1 MKQKFSVTGM
11 TCSACQA
18 HVEKAVRHTEGVQD
32 VQVNLLSNS
41 MVVTYD
47 QAAVSP
53 ETIIAA
59 VQKAGYGAA
68 LPGQTEA
75 KPQDGTAEQLKEM
88 KRRLIVSFVFMI
100 PLMYISMG
108 HMFAWPLPWFLHG
121 DENAISF
128 AMVQLLLALPIVYV
142 NRKYYQVG
150 FKALFHGAPNMDSL
164 IAIGSAAAIVY
175 GLFAIFRIGFGLG
188 HGQMDVVHHYAMDL
202 YFESAAMILTL
213 ITLGKYLETRSK
225 GKTGEAIRK
234 LMDLA
239 PKTAT
244 VVRDGREM
252 EIPLEEV
259 VVGDTFL
266 VRPGA
271 SVPVDG
277 VVVSGH
283 SSIDQSALTGES
295 IPVEKGEGD
304 TVLSASVNQTGALVC
319 RAQKV
324 GKDTTLSQIIDLVEQ
339 AANSKAPIAK
349 LADKISGVFVPVV
362 ISIAVIAAV
371 VWLILGQTGEFALST
386 AIAVLVIS
394 CPCALG
400 LATPVAIMVGTGKGA
415 EYGVLIKSA
424 EALETAHTVNTVVLD
439 KTGTV
444 TEGKPRVT
452 DIVTAE
458 GVAQAELLQKAAS
471 LEAKSEHPLSRAI
484 LQQAEAQG
492 LAFAAAEGFT
502 AISGRGLQAELD
514 GVRYYAG
521 NVQLMREQ
529 GVDLQDF
536 EDKAQQLANDGKTP
550 LYFADQTRVLGLI
563 AVADTIKPTSAQAI
577 ETFKQMGLE
586 VVMITGDNERTAK
599 AIQRQLGI
607 DTVIADVLPQDK
619 EAHVRALQAEGKKV
633 AMVGD
638 GINDAPALAR
648 ADVGIAIGAG
658 TDIAI
663 ESADIVLM
671 KSDLK
676 DAATAIQLSRA
687 VIRNIKLSLFWAFFY
702 NTLGIPLAAGVFYG
716 ALGWRLSPMFGA
728 AAMSL
733 SSVCVVTNALRLRG
747 FKPRFAEGRQ
757 STGPAESVEPVAMT
771 QPAAEQAEKAAD
783 AVVQAGGMS
792 CGHCTAAVE
801 KALLAVDGV
810 QKAAAELEGQTVLVW
825 LAKPVSDK
833 ALLEAVRGAGYE
845 ARSIERKKGARA
857 PEDKGEQSKMKK
869 IVKVEGMM
877 CQHCV
882 AHVEKALRAVPGVEA
897 VEVSLENKQAT
908 VTGDAADQALLDAV
922 TDAGYQANGVEEA

>member
-18 HVEKAVRHTEGVQD
+18 HVDKAVRHTQGVEE

-47 QAAVSP
+47 PGTVSP
-53 ETIIAA
+53 ETIIQA
-59 VQKAGYGAA
+59 VQKAGYGAS
-68 LPGQTEA
+68 LPGEQATA
-75 KPQDGTAEQLKEM
+75 APKDSTAEQLSEM
-88 KRRLIVSFVFMI
+88 KHRLIVSFVFMI

-108 HMFAWPLPWFLHG
+108 HMFSWPLPWFLLG
-121 DENAISF
+121 NENAISF

-150 FKALFHGAPNMDSL
+150 YKALFHGAPNMDSL
-164 IAIGSAAAIVY
+164 IAIGSTAAIVY

-188 HGQMDVVHHYAMDL
+188 HGQMDVVHRYAMDL

-225 GKTGEAIRK
+225 GKTGEAIQK

-244 VVRDGREM
+244 VVRGGKEL

-271 SVPVDG
+271 SIPVDG
-277 VVVSGH
+277 VVIGGH
-283 SSIDQSALTGES
+283 SSVDQSALTGES

-304 TVLSASVNQTGALVC
+304 TVLSASVNQTGSLTC

-349 LADKISGVFVPVV
+349 LADRISGIFVPVV
-362 ISIAVIAAV
+362 ITIAVVAAV
-371 VWLILGQTGEFALST
+371 VWLLLGQTGEFALST

-424 EALETAHTVNTVVLD
+424 EALETAHAVHTVVLD

-444 TEGKPRVT
+444 TEGKPKVT
-452 DIVTAE
+452 DIVTADGLSPE
-458 GVAQAELLQKAAS
+458 TLMERAAA
-471 LEAKSEHPLSRAI
+471 LETPSEHPLSGAI
-484 LQQAEAQG
+484 VSYAREKGLRVVPAER
-492 LAFAAAEGFT
+492 FT
-502 AISGRGLQAELD
+502 ALSGRGLTATLD
-514 GVRYYAG
+514 GRVYYAG
-521 NVQLMREQ
+521 NAQLMREQ
-529 GVDLQDF
+529 GLSLGAF
-536 EDKAQQLANDGKTP
+536 EAKAQQLANDGKTP
-550 LYFADQTRVLGLI
+550 LYFADEERILGLI
-563 AVADTIKPTSAQAI
+563 AVADPIKPTSAQAI
-577 ETFKQMGLE
+577 ATFRQMGLE
-586 VVMITGDNERTAK
+586 VVMITGDNERTAR
-599 AIQRQLGI
+599 AIQKQLGI

-619 EAHVRALQAEGKKV
+619 EAHVRALQAQGKKV

-676 DAATAIQLSRA
+676 DAATAIQLSHA

-702 NTLGIPLAAGVFYG
+702 NILGIPLAAGVFYG

-747 FKPRFAEGRQ
+747 FKPKFANASAG
-757 STGPAESVEPVAMT
+757 AETARSCAQPVAERT
-771 QPAAEQAEKAAD
+771 EEAAD
-783 AVVQAGGMS
+783 AVLQAGGMS
-792 CGHCTAAVE
+792 CAHCTAAVE

-810 QKAAAELEGQTVLVW
+810 RQAKADLDTQTVSLW
-825 LAKPVSDK
+825 LTKPVSEHM
-833 ALLEAVRGAGYE
+833 LLGAVREAGYE
-845 ARSIERKKGARA
+845 AVSIERKKGAQT
-857 PEDKGEQSKMKK
+857 PENKGEQSRMKK

-882 AHVEKALRAVPGVEA
+882 AHVQKALSAVEGVEQ
-897 VEVSLENKQAT
+897 VEVSLEEKQAV
-908 VTGDAADQALLDAV
+908 VTGNAADQALIDAV
-922 TDAGYQANGVEEA
+922 TDAGYEVKGVEEA

>member
-1 MKQKFSVTGM
+1 
-11 TCSACQA
+11 
-18 HVEKAVRHTEGVQD
+18 
-32 VQVNLLSNS
+32 
-41 MVVTYD
+41 
-47 QAAVSP
+47 
-53 ETIIAA
+53 
-59 VQKAGYGAA
+59 
-68 LPGQTEA
+68 
-75 KPQDGTAEQLKEM
+75 
-88 KRRLIVSFVFMI
+88 
-100 PLMYISMG
+100 
-108 HMFAWPLPWFLHG
+108 
-121 DENAISF
+121 
-128 AMVQLLLALPIVYV
+128 
-142 NRKYYQVG
+142 
-150 FKALFHGAPNMDSL
+150 
-164 IAIGSAAAIVY
+164 
-175 GLFAIFRIGFGLG
+175 
-188 HGQMDVVHHYAMDL
+188 
-202 YFESAAMILTL
+202 
-213 ITLGKYLETRSK
+213 
-225 GKTGEAIRK
+225 
-234 LMDLA
+234 
-239 PKTAT
+239 
-244 VVRDGREM
+244 
-252 EIPLEEV
+252 
-259 VVGDTFL
+259 
-266 VRPGA
+266 
-271 SVPVDG
+271 
-277 VVVSGH
+277 
-283 SSIDQSALTGES
+283 
-295 IPVEKGEGD
+295 
-304 TVLSASVNQTGALVC
+304 
-319 RAQKV
+319 
-324 GKDTTLSQIIDLVEQ
+324 
-339 AANSKAPIAK
+339 
-349 LADKISGVFVPVV
+349 
-362 ISIAVIAAV
+362 
-371 VWLILGQTGEFALST
+371 
-386 AIAVLVIS
+386 
-394 CPCALG
+394 
-400 LATPVAIMVGTGKGA
+400 
-415 EYGVLIKSA
+415 
-424 EALETAHTVNTVVLD
+424 
-439 KTGTV
+439 
-444 TEGKPRVT
+444 
-452 DIVTAE
+452 
-458 GVAQAELLQKAAS
+458 
-471 LEAKSEHPLSRAI
+471 
-484 LQQAEAQG
+484 
-492 LAFAAAEGFT
+492 
-502 AISGRGLQAELD
+502 
-514 GVRYYAG
+514 
-521 NVQLMREQ
+521 
-529 GVDLQDF
+529 
-536 EDKAQQLANDGKTP
+536 
-550 LYFADQTRVLGLI
+550 
-563 AVADTIKPTSAQAI
+563 
-577 ETFKQMGLE
+577 
-586 VVMITGDNERTAK
+586 
-599 AIQRQLGI
+599 
-607 DTVIADVLPQDK
+607 VIADVLPQDK

-897 VEVSLENKQAT
+897 VEVSLENKKAT